1 MSALS
6 PPVSVPREAAVSRKP
21 ADGQQQYSAVDEMIK
36 RQREKAAAVI
46 STTSQQT
53 GKDRVARKLFES
65 PRGDKPAADESE
77 LEKRLQ
83 VLSELSKQLEH
94 EIREE
99 RSARHAVEELLE
111 VERALAAS
119 AADVHAQ
126 ELNDAKRRVTEE
138 LAARKRAEGAL
149 AKCLGERTLQSS
161 RTAEAHST
169 AQRWEAECGRV
180 AAHAESEL
188 AKFRAMYDDELRR
201 RASEADQLRD
211 ALRECEQCQLAAEQR
226 SSAALEQA
234 ATEHDDLQQA
244 LAAKTAQA
252 EVQQSELAAA
262 RSSQAS
268 AEDRAE
274 TAQASVEAAHEELKE
289 RIAFERGE
297 RIKLERKNEKL
308 SKALRLERT
317 RRAGCPVC
325 RRNYCGGDA
334 SAPANQDG
342 AGSRLDSSG
351 ASAVREHH
359 LAPTTL
365 SEAEARRALGVEL
378 NATIA
383 QVKAA
388 YRQCVLAS
396 HPDKNPHAAADG
408 GAKFHRVQAAYATLM
423 SLAEQ
428 QQTPHDQR

>member
-1 MSALS
+1 MPVLS
-6 PPVSVPREAAVSRKP
+6 PPVSVPREAAPRKTSEH
-21 ADGQQQYSAVDEMIK
+21 QYSAVDDMIK
-36 RQREKAAAVI
+36 RQREKAATHAASAPAVATD
-46 STTSQQT
+46 S
-53 GKDRVARKLFES
+53 VARKLFES
-65 PRGDKPAADESE
+65 PRGDTPAPNEEGE
-77 LEKRLQ
+77 LEKRLE

-99 RSARHAVEELLE
+99 RSARREVEELLE

-119 AADVHAQ
+119 AAHLHAQ
-126 ELNDAKRRVTEE
+126 QLDDAKRCAAAER
-138 LAARKRAEGAL
+138 AARKRAEEAL

-161 RTAEAHST
+161 RTAEAQST

-180 AAHAESEL
+180 AAHAEVEL
-188 AKFRAMYDDELRR
+188 AKFRALHDEELRR
-201 RASEADQLRD
+201 RASEVDKLRD
-211 ALRECEQCQLAAEQR
+211 ALRECEQRQLFTEQR

-244 LAAKTAQA
+244 LDAKTAQA
-252 EVQQSELAAA
+252 EMQQSELAAA
-262 RSSQAS
+262 RSARAS
-268 AEDRAE
+268 AEDRAA
-274 TAQASVEAAHEELKE
+274 TAQAGVEAAHEELKE

-325 RRNYCGGDA
+325 RRNYCGDA
-334 SAPANQDG
+334 SGSANQDG
-342 AGSRLDSSG
+342 TSSRPGTSD

-396 HPDKNPHAAADG
+396 HPDKNPQAAADG

-428 QQTPHDQR
+428 QQKSHEQR

>member
-1 MSALS
+1 MPVLS
-6 PPVSVPREAAVSRKP
+6 PPVSVPREAAPRKT
-21 ADGQQQYSAVDEMIK
+21 AEHQYSAVDDMIK
-36 RQREKAAAVI
+36 RQREKVAAHAASLPAVATD
-46 STTSQQT
+46 S
-53 GKDRVARKLFES
+53 VARKLFES
-65 PRGDKPAADESE
+65 PRGDTPAPDEGE
-77 LEKRLQ
+77 LEKRLEI
-83 VLSELSKQLEH
+83 LSELSKQLEH
-94 EIREE
+94 EMREE
-99 RSARHAVEELLE
+99 RGARRRVEELLE
-111 VERALAAS
+111 IERELAAS
-119 AADVHAQ
+119 AARMHVQH
-126 ELNDAKRRVTEE
+126 LDAAKGCAAAER
-138 LAARKRAEGAL
+138 AARKRAEEAL
-149 AKCLGERTLQSS
+149 AKCLEERTLQSS
-161 RTAEAHST
+161 RTAEAQST

-180 AAHAESEL
+180 AAHAEVEL
-188 AKFRAMYDDELRR
+188 AKFRALHDEELRR
-201 RASEADQLRD
+201 RASEVDKLRD
-211 ALRECEQCQLAAEQR
+211 ALRECEQRQLVTEQR

-234 ATEHDDLQQA
+234 ATEHEDLQQA

-262 RSSQAS
+262 RSARAS
-268 AEDRAE
+268 AEDRAA
-274 TAQASVEAAHEELKE
+274 TAQAGVEAAHEELKE

-325 RRNYCGGDA
+325 RRNYCGDA
-334 SAPANQDG
+334 SVSANQDG
-342 AGSRLDSSG
+342 ANSRPGTSD
-351 ASAVREHH
+351 ASAVWEHH
-359 LAPTTL
+359 LASTTL

-396 HPDKNPHAAADG
+396 HPDKNPQAAADG

-428 QQTPHDQR
+428 QQKSHEQR

>member
-1 MSALS
+1 MPALS
-6 PPVSVPREAAVSRKP
+6 PPVSVPREAVLRKP
-21 ADGQQQYSAVDEMIK
+21 DEQQQYSAVDEMIK
-36 RQREKAAAVI
+36 RQRQKAA
-46 STTSQQT
+46 SQQAA
-53 GKDRVARKLFES
+53 KDGVARKLFES
-65 PRGDKPAADESE
+65 PRGDSPAPDESE
-77 LEKRLQ
+77 VETRLQ

-99 RSARHAVEELLE
+99 RSARQGVEELLQ

-119 AADVHAQ
+119 ASDVHAQ
-126 ELNDAKRRVTEE
+126 ELEDAKRCAAEE
-138 LAARKRAEGAL
+138 RAARKRAEEAL
-149 AKCLGERTLQSS
+149 AKCLGERALQSS

-180 AAHAESEL
+180 AAHAEAEL
-188 AKFRAMYDDELRR
+188 GKFRAMYDEELRR
-201 RASEADQLRD
+201 RALEADQLRD
-211 ALRECEQCQLAAEQR
+211 ALRESEQR
-226 SSAALEQA
+226 ELATEQRASAALEQA

-244 LAAKTAQA
+244 LAAKTAQV
-252 EVQQSELAAA
+252 EVQQNELATA
-262 RSSQAS
+262 RSAQAS
-268 AEDRAE
+268 AEERAE
-274 TAQASVEAAHEELKE
+274 TAQAGVEAAHEELKE

-325 RRNYCGGDA
+325 RRNYCGGDS

-342 AGSRLDSSG
+342 SGSRPGSSG

-396 HPDKNPHAAADG
+396 HPDKNPQAAADG

-428 QQTPHDQR
+428 TTQEQRS